1 MFLPFGTIAPGLLL
15 SLLGFAYMLFFGS
28 YALNKVT
35 AEDQPDKQ
43 GKHIRADRPGSPVT
57 ASTTFYFPSTDD
69 QQEALAPQTVNTAG
83 REPAACIIIEVPD
96 ENLTQN
102 PHPYRCFARPPP
114 SVNRA

>member
-15 SLLGFAYMLFFGS
+15 SLLGFAYMLFFGT

-35 AEDQPDKQ
+35 AEDQPDRQ
-43 GKHIRADRPGSPVT
+43 GKHIIADRPGSPVAAAT
-57 ASTTFYFPSTDD
+57 AFYFPSPDD
-69 QQEALAPQTVNTAG
+69 QQEALAPETVNTAG
-83 REPAACIIIEVPD
+83 REPSACIVLEVTD

-102 PHPYRCFARPPP
+102 PHHLRCFARPPP